1 MGELLVLIGILT
13 AVASAI
19 FWMVVAW
26 RAMIAL
32 EHLARAAEHLARRS

>member
-1 MGELLVLIGILT
+1 MGELLVFLGFL
-13 AVASAI
+13 AGAGSVI

-26 RAMIAL
+26 RVMVAI